1 MLWLSFVSWSIFCN
15 LADQMRTL
23 VTYHHFM
30 YGSPRTEI
38 PSDIIV
44 SQVYFKLLIL
54 NTDMKL

>member
-1 MLWLSFVSWSIFCN
+1 
-15 LADQMRTL
+15 MRTL

-38 PSDIIV
+38 PSDIII
-44 SQVYFKLLIL
+44 SQAYFTPLIL